1 MANLY
6 ELEAQIQACIRMD
19 DGRVVDTETGEI
31 MDFEAFQNLKL
42 ARDKKIENLCL
53 YIKNEAA
60 LAEMIKAEK
69 QKLDARQ
76 KAHEREALRCKEFL
90 AEFLNG
96 ERFESAL
103 VKVSYR
109 NSKSVVIDNLDII
122 PDEYLK
128 YSDPEPRKAEISKA
142 IQLGVYVPG
151 ASLQTK
157 KNMIIK

>member
-76 KAHEREALRCKEFL
+76 KAHEREAFRCKEFL

-103 VKVSYR
+103 VKVIYR

-142 IQLGVYVPG
+142 IQLGVDVPG

>member
-6 ELEAQIQACIRMD
+6 ELEAQIQACIKID

-31 MDFEAFQNLKL
+31 MDLEAFEKLKL
-42 ARDKKIENLCL
+42 ARSKKIENLCL
-53 YIKNEAA
+53 YIKNENAM
-60 LAEMIKAEK
+60 AEMIKAEK

-76 KAHEREALRCKEFL
+76 KAHEREAFRCKAFL

-109 NSKSVVIDNLDII
+109 NSKSVVIDDLQAI
-122 PDEYLK
+122 PEEYLK
-128 YSDPEPRKAEISKA
+128 YSDPEPRKTDISKA
-142 IQLGVYVPG
+142 IQQGIDIPG
-151 ASLQTK
+151 ASLQEK

>member
-1 MANLY
+1 MNLY
-6 ELEAQIQACIRMD
+6 ELDEVIRSC
-19 DGRVVDTETGEI
+19 VVYDENHVVNTEDGEI
-31 MDFEAFQNLKL
+31 LDLKQYEALKV

-142 IQLGVYVPG
+142 IQLGVDVPG